1 MSNSALQRQLDNKM
15 VNFMLV
21 CVGLILIAYM
31 SIYTL
36 MIITAIDPNI
46 PVAKKE
52 KDWEVII
59 SIFLVVQ
66 FFTQLG
72 QLIIFKRLGTNI
84 NESD

>member
-1 MSNSALQRQLDNKM
+1 MSNRALQRQLDNKM
-15 VNFMLV
+15 VLFMLV
-21 CVGLILIAYM
+21 CVGIILLAYI

-36 MIITAIDPNI
+36 LIIDAIDPNI
-46 PVAKKE
+46 PVANNE

-84 NESD
+84 DDSD